1 MSKASIQ
8 FEPDQHGGGRV
19 LIHLFDRGVLG
30 KQAKLTVQLRA
41 HVHDSRAVHATRPLH
56 AQSLKLSAM
65 VIEAVVPPG
74 CLQGIYSYRG
84 SKVDVRP
91 ELRLVIDDG
100 VLFDSSVDHA
110 HELPLGERPRVTHA
124 AGELMDPKDA
134 FSFFANL
141 SAIPQ
146 RNRMIALALTLIGG
160 VVVIGN
166 ALLGLHDQFV
176 PEVQTLFYDHSG
188 SDGSE
193 SPLMK
198 ALAGS
203 GALGAA
209 IWAGI
214 RVQLRTYMRFVLKPH
229 TSPQR
234 GQRLALRDLVD
245 GLARVDLED
254 ITLRVVACNRECGQY
269 KRGSGTKERTV
280 SFKDATRAVKLYERH
295 IALVPANMPLAM
307 YLDGEIDFEPMFG
320 DLYPPLAVGTSH
332 GIQVAWEVQLL
343 HPKFVDHEREG
354 ATAGLRFADF
364 LDP

>member
-1 MSKASIQ
+1 
-8 FEPDQHGGGRV
+8 
-19 LIHLFDRGVLG
+19 
-30 KQAKLTVQLRA
+30 
-41 HVHDSRAVHATRPLH
+41 
-56 AQSLKLSAM
+56 
-65 VIEAVVPPG
+65 
-74 CLQGIYSYRG
+74 
-84 SKVDVRP
+84 
-91 ELRLVIDDG
+91 
-100 VLFDSSVDHA
+100 
-110 HELPLGERPRVTHA
+110 
-124 AGELMDPKDA
+124 
-134 FSFFANL
+134 
-141 SAIPQ
+141 
-146 RNRMIALALTLIGG
+146 
-160 VVVIGN
+160 
-166 ALLGLHDQFV
+166 
-176 PEVQTLFYDHSG
+176 
-188 SDGSE
+188 
-193 SPLMK
+193 MK

-354 ATAGLRFADF
+354 ATAELRFADF